1 MFVASGSAR
10 IPKKLE
16 ILNPSTEEKM
26 GDVLCGDLD
35 TEAALAFARDVGG
48 PALRAMSFAERGQ
61 LLLDMSSVI
70 HGAREE
76 LFTLAMKNGGNT
88 RKRRK
93 IRCGWC
99 LADHGVLWK
108 SGTRFGTSGI
118 SLMGRT
124 SHSVGTLDCARHI
137 WTPREGVAVH
147 VNAFNFPA
155 WGFAEKAATTLLAG
169 MPLLVKPATSTSLVA
184 FRIMELLVESGKN
197 ACGCGFHADRRGA

>member
-1 MFVASGSAR
+1 MHQLRSYVCGQWIGSDS
-10 IPKKLE
+10 KKLE

-88 RKRRK
+88 ERRK

-99 LADHGVLWK
+99 LADHGLWK
-108 SGTRFGTSGI
+108 SGTRFGGQ
-118 SLMGRT
+118 
-124 SHSVGTLDCARHI
+124 
-137 WTPREGVAVH
+137 AV
-147 VNAFNFPA
+147 
-155 WGFAEKAATTLLAG
+155 
-169 MPLLVKPATSTSLVA
+169 
-184 FRIMELLVESGKN
+184 FR
-197 ACGCGFHADRRGA
+197 